1 MTTFRPQIYIY
12 SETSGNVG
20 TQEMKLELWFDITK
34 KRIYPFN
41 ITFTANTPPYFASTL
56 TTAYVNIGTGSNIT
70 LPAITDDE
78 GDPAYYDLNP
88 PSGLPFNV
96 GINGKRI

>member
-1 MTTFRPQIYIY
+1 MLGHKKWNLNYGLISP
-12 SETSGNVG
+12 
-20 TQEMKLELWFDITK
+20 K